1 MAISDAQ
8 YTAWLKSQSAVRC
21 ILVEVD
27 VKTGGSVI
35 TRYLSNQGYVTGS
48 SDSPA
53 NTSYSPRIV
62 GGIQISRKINIDG
75 NVSMSF
81 GDIELNNTDGSL
93 DSWVDDYWANRSLR
107 IYLGDVSWARSDFR
121 QVMGGITTGIDTRR
135 RDRINIKLSDKLQ
148 RLNNPVSEV
157 KLGGST
163 SRADDLVPL
172 LFGECHNIEPLL
184 VDPAVFE
191 YQVHNGP
198 IEGVFEVRDN
208 GIPVPYSSTPAT
220 GKFRLDNAPSGTVT
234 CSAQGYAPTQNFLQ
248 RSQEF
253 DNVYWT
259 KSNSSIVANGATAPD
274 GTTTADKLVE
284 NTAASVSHFVSRSI
298 AVTAGLTYTLSAYFK
313 AGERTFGRMT
323 MTSTLFVG
331 APSVFFDLST
341 GQTTTVND
349 CIATVTP
356 ISNGWYRVTMTAVCD
371 VSGNAT
377 SALYVSNSGT
387 SSVYTGD
394 GTSGVYIWGAQFEQN
409 TIPSAYVPTTTTAVN
424 IFPRTVVELVKVLVT
439 QYGKDGQKFTLGDLD
454 IPTLT
459 QFDLANPQP
468 VGYYIKDRGN
478 VIDVCNSLTAS
489 IGARMVVSNT
499 GLLSVVKLDLP
510 QNFVQYPKE
519 FDNAKWIKSNST
531 ITTDATTSP
540 DGTTTADKLVE
551 NTANAIHQAAQNI
564 EVTAGTEYTYS
575 IYVKDAGRS
584 RCRIAVSDS
593 FFIGAPAAQFD
604 LSTGTKTL
612 EVDCLSSI
620 TPIGNG
626 WFKIQLKATADTSGS
641 PSFVVNPVQTGTTS
655 TYTGDGTSGIYIWN
669 AELTSCTTV
678 TSADIT
684 SKSLEITQLVPV
696 VASIKLAY
704 CKNWTVQETLA
715 AGLVINTVALFT
727 EEWLTVTRTDTAAA
741 DNYNLYTDPVQT
753 ETMLLTSVDAINEA
767 NRRLAMFS
775 VQRKVFRYTGFYHL
789 INENLGAPQTIVHDR
804 FGLAA
809 GKTGQIISITLD
821 LMSPHVQFEVLI

>member
-8 YTAWLKSQSAVRC
+8 YTAWLKSQTAVRC

-93 DSWVDDYWANRSLR
+93 DTWVDDYWANRSLR
-107 IYLGDVSWARSDFR
+107 IYLGDVTWVRSDFR
-121 QVMGGITTGIDTRR
+121 QVMGGITTGIDSRR

-184 VDPAVFE
+184 VDPTVFE

-208 GIPVPYSSTPAT
+208 GVPVSYSSTPAT
-220 GKFRLDNAPSGTVT
+220 GKFRLDNAPSGQVT
-234 CSAQGYAPTQNFLQ
+234 CSAQGYAPTQNFLAY
-248 RSQEF
+248 SQEF
-253 DNVYWT
+253 DNAYWT
-259 KSNSSIVANGATAPD
+259 KGNSSITANATTAPD

-284 NTAASVSHFVSRSI
+284 NTATNVTHTAQRSI
-298 AVTAGLTYTLSAYFK
+298 AFTAGLTYTLSWHVK
-313 AGERTFGRMT
+313 AAERTRCRMT
-323 MTSTLFVG
+323 FPSSLFAG
-331 APSVFFDLST
+331 SPNAQFDLST
-341 GQTTTVND
+341 GAKTLETD
-349 CIATVTP
+349 CVSTIT
-356 ISNGWYRVTMTAVCD
+356 SLGSGWYRITATAACD
-371 VSGNAT
+371 TSGSSTVAIYPVNT
-377 SALYVSNSGT
+377 GTNSQ
-387 SSVYTGD
+387 YTGD
-394 GTSGVYIWGAQFEQN
+394 GTSGIYIWGAQCEQN
-409 TIPSAYVPTTTTAVN
+409 TIPSAYFATTTTAVN
-424 IFPRTVVELVKVLVT
+424 IFPRSVAELVKVLVT
-439 QYGKDGQKFTLGDLD
+439 QYGKDGQKFTISDLD

-468 VGYYIKDRGN
+468 VGYYVKDRGN

-510 QNFVQYPKE
+510 Q
-519 FDNAKWIKSNST
+519 
-531 ITTDATTSP
+531 ATT
-540 DGTTTADKLVE
+540 G
-551 NTANAIHQAAQNI
+551 
-564 EVTAGTEYTYS
+564 
-575 IYVKDAGRS
+575 
-584 RCRIAVSDS
+584 
-593 FFIGAPAAQFD
+593 
-604 LSTGTKTL
+604 
-612 EVDCLSSI
+612 
-620 TPIGNG
+620 
-626 WFKIQLKATADTSGS
+626 
-641 PSFVVNPVQTGTTS
+641 
-655 TYTGDGTSGIYIWN
+655 
-669 AELTSCTTV
+669 TTV
-678 TSADIT
+678 TSADIVV
-684 SKSLEITQLVPV
+684 KSLEISQLVPV

-704 CKNWTVQETLA
+704 CKNWCVQDTLA
-715 AGLVINTVALFT
+715 AGLVINTVALFN
-727 EEWLTVTRTDTAAA
+727 EEWLTITRTDTAAA
-741 DNYNLYTDPVQT
+741 DNYNLYTDPDQT
-753 ETMLLTSVDAINEA
+753 ESLLLTSVDAINEA
-767 NRRLAMFS
+767 NRRLAMFA
-775 VQRKVFRYTGFYHL
+775 VQRKVFKYTGFYHL
-789 INENLGAPQTIVHDR
+789 INENLGAPQTIQHER
-804 FGLAA
+804 FGLASV
-809 GKTGQIISITLD
+809 KTGQIISITLD